1 MTSLNPEFLEELR
14 NLGPVRL
21 DEPLARH
28 VTFGVGGPAEV
39 FFAARTEDQLRGAYA
54 LAKRFGIP
62 VFIFG
67 SGSNVLVGDKGI
79 RGLVI
84 ENRTDQVEGPSQNG
98 TGLKV
103 RVASGVSFAA
113 LARRLSSAGYAG
125 IEWAAGIPGSLG
137 GAVVTNAGAYG
148 SALSDVLKTAR
159 LADDHGDIVEMTP
172 DELQLTYRNSAFT
185 KGAVR
190 DRIVLSVDLRVQPGN
205 AAELK
210 RQVREFD
217 EQRKAA
223 QPPGRNCGS
232 VFKNP
237 VLSAAEGPSGEHASW
252 WYVDQAGLRGH
263 RIGNAQFSEQHANFI
278 QNLGG
283 ATASDIVALVH
294 LAQDRVRDQFGIE
307 LETEVFMVG
316 EFA

>member
-1 MTSLNPEFLEELR
+1 MTLDPGFLNDLR
-14 NLGPVRL
+14 ALGDVRPH
-21 DEPLARH
+21 EPLARH
-28 VTFGVGGPAEV
+28 VTFGVGGPADV
-39 FFAARTEDQLRGAYA
+39 YFAAKAEDQLRGAYA
-54 LAKRFGIP
+54 LATRYGVP

-67 SGSNVLVGDKGI
+67 SGSNILVGDRGV

-84 ENRTDQVEGPSQNG
+84 ENRTDDVEGPVQNG
-98 TGLKV
+98 AGLKV

-125 IEWAAGIPGSLG
+125 LEWAAGIPGSLG

-148 SALSDVLKTAR
+148 SALSDILKSAR
-159 LADDHGDIVEMTP
+159 LADNHGEIIEVTSND
-172 DELQLTYRNSAFT
+172 LLLTYRESAFT

-190 DRIVLSVDLRVQPGN
+190 DRIVLSVDLRVAPGD
-205 AAELK
+205 AAALKTRVKEL
-210 RQVREFD
+210 D

-237 VLSAAEGPSGEHASW
+237 PGEYGSW
-252 WYVDQAGLRGH
+252 WYVDQVGLRGH
-263 RIGNAQFSEQHANFI
+263 RIGNACFSQQHTNFI

-283 ATASDIVALVH
+283 ATAADITALIR
-294 LAQDRVRDQFGIE
+294 LAQDRVRERFGIE
-307 LETEVFMVG
+307 LETEVFLVG

>member
-1 MTSLNPEFLEELR
+1 MNADFLR
-14 NLGPVRL
+14 NLRALGPVRL
-21 DEPLARH
+21 DEPLAHH
-28 VTFGVGGPAEV
+28 VTFGVGGPADV
-39 FFAARTEDQLRGAYA
+39 YFPAKTEDQLRGAYA
-54 LAKRFGIP
+54 LAKRYDIP

-67 SGSNVLVGDKGI
+67 SGSNILVGDRGI

-84 ENRTDQVEGPSQNG
+84 ENRTDQVEGPAQNG
-98 TGLKV
+98 AGLKV

-125 IEWAAGIPGSLG
+125 LEWAAGIPGSLG

-148 SALSDVLKTAR
+148 SALSDVLKSAR
-159 LADDHGDIVEMTP
+159 LADDRGEITEMTP
-172 DELQLTYRNSAFT
+172 DDLQLTYRESAFT

-190 DRIVLSVDLRVQPGN
+190 DRIVLSVDLRVAPGN
-205 AAELK
+205 AAALKARVKELDK
-210 RQVREFD
+210 E
-217 EQRKAA
+217 RKAA

-237 VLSAAEGPSGEHASW
+237 AQQPAGAPGEHGSW

-263 RIGNAQFSEQHANFI
+263 RIGNACFSEQHTNFI

-283 ATASDIVALVH
+283 ATAKDITALIR
-294 LAQDRVRDQFGIE
+294 LAQDRVRERFGIE
-307 LETEVFMVG
+307 LETEVFMAG
-316 EFA
+316 EFE